1 MKGQV
6 AFFSLVGGFCLIL
19 VGIAFFLSGQN
30 SEDDTVTISY
40 RKEAVDNE
48 ESQRFNSVESESEYL
63 LTYHWEDFEHT
74 ELQSSFSILKSVL
87 KDAEEEF
94 GYYPSELDQYVF
106 DSLAPLRQ
114 EMIVHLKT
122 ITQNFIQ
129 KSRYSDYFFIED
141 DDRESFN
148 LKISAP
154 PSSYDAVKAEFE
166 RITRIIHREQSN
178 YNKKMEKA
186 IPEYRREFLYERGLR
201 CLGLKIGINYSLVAK
216 NNRPRLES
224 VFDSLFRVAQGKN
237 LHQFVSL
244 LLSFMQKIRYG
255 IPPVTENGKNIL
267 GFWVPPKVLVTNFGD
282 CDCKGVTFASLWL
295 SFKKFPLLLIK
306 IPNHM
311 FVGLAIP
318 AFSEEGVVI
327 NGLRYTLCE
336 VTGPDKI
343 PLGIISPYSRMYF
356 EGGSYSYELIN

>member
-1 MKGQV
+1 MKAHL

-30 SEDDTVTISY
+30 SKDYTGYISY
-40 RKEAVDNE
+40 QKEAVDNE
-48 ESQRFNSVESESEYL
+48 EIRRFFSVESESEYR
-63 LTYHWEDFEHT
+63 LTYQWEDFEHR
-74 ELQSSFSILKSVL
+74 ELESSFSVLKSVL

-94 GYYPSELDQYVF
+94 GYYADELDQYVF

-114 EMIVHLKT
+114 EMIVHLKK
-122 ITQNFIQ
+122 ITQKLIQ
-129 KSRYSDYFFIED
+129 KSRYSDFFFIED

-178 YNKKMEKA
+178 NNKKIEKA
-186 IPEYRREFLYERGLR
+186 APEYRKEFLHERGLR
-201 CLGLKIGINYSLVAK
+201 HLGLKIGINYSLVAK
-216 NNRPRLES
+216 NNRPRIEG
-224 VFDSLFRVAQGKN
+224 VFDNLLQVAQGKN

-244 LLSFMQKIRYG
+244 LLSFMQDIRYG

-295 SFKKFPLLLIK
+295 SFKKFPLLLLK

-356 EGGSYSYELIN
+356 EGGSYTYELIN